1 MESLALNSTILTPCG
16 FRPRVNGPRHGVRI
30 TPHRL
35 WGRDDIAALREAP
48 FVRVQG
54 TEPDPDGSP
63 GTDPLPDRATLETVV
78 ALALSGVPVTGHGL
92 PDSVRDRLD
101 PDLLEVLDTVT
112 PDTAADPDERELA
125 SLALRRRAWQRAG
138 YRPPTD
144 TPPAVLVLLPAGEH
158 PAYLEQD
165 LAAQVT
171 PGLSVRARPVAD
183 GEAAEQLV
191 REERE
196 QGAVYVTRMDPGLRY
211 GPHHLVDLV
220 HALSHS
226 GARVAVSPRRF
237 VRWEGAWLEDVS
249 GGTEGPAEHGLPG
262 GSLWYAVD
270 GAVEPGARGEG
281 YAVHGCNAVPISG
294 VPVSGE
300 PVSGVELAPLRMHAG
315 TPRLLA
321 WLDPDG
327 PDPEARRREPGP
339 GLRVG
344 PSYFAAG
351 SGGPERARSAL
362 TASES

>member
-1 MESLALNSTILTPCG
+1 MESLALNSTILTPRG
-16 FRPRVNGPRHGVRI
+16 FRPRVNGPRHGVSI
-30 TPHRL
+30 TPRRL
-35 WGRDDIAALREAP
+35 WGRDAVAALREAP

-54 TEPDPDGSP
+54 ADPDPDG
-63 GTDPLPDRATLETVV
+63 AILETVV

-92 PDSVRDRLD
+92 PASVRDRLD
-101 PDLLEVLDTVT
+101 PELLAVLDTVT
-112 PDTAADPDERELA
+112 PDTAAHPDERELA
-125 SLALRRRAWQRAG
+125 SLALRRRAWQSAG

-144 TPPAVLVLLPAGEH
+144 VPPAVLVLLPEGEH
-158 PAYLEQD
+158 CASLERD

-171 PGLSVRARPVAD
+171 PGLSVRPRPAAD
-183 GEAAEQLV
+183 GAAAEQLV

-226 GARVAVSPRRF
+226 GARVALSPRRF

-249 GGTEGPAEHGLPG
+249 GATEGPAEHGLPG

-270 GAVEPGARGEG
+270 GPAEPVARGEG
-281 YAVHGCNAVPISG
+281 YAVHGCNAVPVG
-294 VPVSGE
+294 GQGAPEGD
-300 PVSGVELAPLRMHAG
+300 LAPLRMHAG

-321 WLDPDG
+321 WLDADE
-327 PDPEARRREPGP
+327 PDPHGGRQQPDP

-351 SGGPERARSAL
+351 NGGPERARSAL